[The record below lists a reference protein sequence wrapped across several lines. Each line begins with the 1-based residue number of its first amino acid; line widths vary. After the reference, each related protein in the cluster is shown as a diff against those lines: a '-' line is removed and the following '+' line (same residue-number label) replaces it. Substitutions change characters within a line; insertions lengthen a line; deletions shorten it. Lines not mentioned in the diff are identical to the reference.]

1 MSKKPKTL
9 ASPELLEAVAEINE
23 LRSEVVRLSGHS
35 VALNQ
40 VMAYLLV
47 EMGLMNEGNPEIEIV
62 PLEVA
67 RQALAWKG
75 EHQ

>member
-23 LRSEVVRLSGHS
+23 LRGEVVRLSGHS

-40 VMAYLLV
+40 VLVYLLV

-67 RQALAWKG
+67 RQALAWKDAK
-75 EHQ
+75 